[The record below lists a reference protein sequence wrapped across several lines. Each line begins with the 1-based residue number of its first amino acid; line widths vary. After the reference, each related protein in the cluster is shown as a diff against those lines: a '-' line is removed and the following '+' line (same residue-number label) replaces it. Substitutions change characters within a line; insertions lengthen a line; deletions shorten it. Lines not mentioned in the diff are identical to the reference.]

1 MTPASR
7 DGRPD
12 RTSTNR
18 TSSDRRTPAGARG
31 ATARSAKGTPDRDA
45 AQARTKKAHRKGS
58 APSVKRGQER
68 LNNAKPARVQNVAS
82 TGGAGAEYVAD
93 GIRLQKVLAQAGVA
107 SRRGAEELIAAGRVD
122 VDGEIVTEQGLRI
135 DPTTAVVR
143 VDGARVVMDE
153 TLQYLALNKPK
164 GWQSTMSDDQGR
176 PCVGDVVAERVMA
189 GQRLFHVGRLDADT
203 EGLLLLTNDGELAHR
218 LMHPSYEVPKTY
230 LATVRGVP
238 PRGLARTLKSGVELD
253 DGPVSVDGFTVME
266 INEGQTLIRLV
277 LHEGRKRI
285 VRRMMEHVGFPVLSL
300 VRTEIGA
307 VNLGNQRPGSLR
319 VLARDE
325 VGALYKAVG
334 M

>member
-12 RTSTNR
+12 RKK
-18 TSSDRRTPAGARG
+18 SSSRERPRSNGRRSPTAKVAPRPTADVARRSPAPTA
-31 ATARSAKGTPDRDA
+31 ARSDS
-45 AQARTKKAHRKGS
+45 H
-58 APSVKRGQER
+58 
-68 LNNAKPARVQNVAS
+68 NAKPAAIQNV
-82 TGGAGAEYVAD
+82 TPEGDGAQYVAD
-93 GIRLQKVLAQAGVA
+93 GVRLQKVLAQAGVA

-203 EGLLLLTNDGELAHR
+203 DGLLLLTNDGELAHR
-218 LMHPSYEVPKTY
+218 LMHPSFEVPKTY
-230 LATVRGVP
+230 LATVKGLP
-238 PRGLARTLKSGVELD
+238 PRGLGRTLKAGVDLD
-253 DGPVSVDGFTVME
+253 DGPVKVDGFSVLE
-266 INEGQTLIRLV
+266 LGDGQTL
-277 LHEGRKRI
+277 
-285 VRRMMEHVGFPVLSL
+285 VRSSCTRVAS
-300 VRTEIGA
+300 
-307 VNLGNQRPGSLR
+307 GSSVVSWSMSATR
-319 VLARDE
+319 
-325 VGALYKAVG
+325 
-334 M
+334 

>member
-12 RTSTNR
+12 RKK
-18 TSSDRRTPAGARG
+18 TSSREESPQQ
-31 ATARSAKGTPDRDA
+31 RS
-45 AQARTKKAHRKGS
+45 KKPHRKGG
-58 APSVKRGQER
+58 APTSGGRRPSKPRADRGAIR
-68 LNNAKPARVQNVAS
+68 INNAKPAARQNV
-82 TGGAGAEYVAD
+82 TPDGDGAQYVAD
-93 GIRLQKVLAQAGVA
+93 GVRLQKVLAQAGVA

-122 VDGEIVTEQGLRI
+122 VDGEIVTEQGMRI
-135 DPTTAVVR
+135 DPATAVVR

-203 EGLLLLTNDGELAHR
+203 DGLLLLTNDGELAHR
-218 LMHPSYEVPKTY
+218 LMHPSFEVPKTY
-230 LATVRGVP
+230 LATVKGLP
-238 PRGLARTLKSGVELD
+238 PRGMNRTLKAGVELD
-253 DGPVSVDGFTVME
+253 DGPVAVDNFTVME
-266 INEGQTLIRLV
+266 IGDGVTLVRIV

-285 VRRMMEHVGFPVLSL
+285 VRRLMEHVGHPVIELS
-300 VRTEIGA
+300 RISIGA
-307 VNLGNQRPGSLR
+307 VHLGNQRPGSLR
-319 VLARDE
+319 VLGRDE
-325 VGALYKAVG
+325 IGALYKAVG